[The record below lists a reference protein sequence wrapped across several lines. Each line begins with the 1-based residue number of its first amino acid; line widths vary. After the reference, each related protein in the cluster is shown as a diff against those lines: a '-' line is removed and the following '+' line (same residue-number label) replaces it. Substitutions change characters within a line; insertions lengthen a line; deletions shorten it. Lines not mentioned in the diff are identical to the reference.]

1 MTSSAAPAPMNRTL
15 GRLVMGLSGAG
26 FPLTQSAIARLGRP
40 GAVLV
45 VGVTAGLLA
54 RDAALVAMGA
64 PRRLQRG
71 PSRLLWAETAVAVAA
86 TGAGLL
92 LLRDPEVAAARD
104 QGWNVPRRE
113 LFRRFAI
120 GMLFGLHAW
129 RLRIYLS
136 PGSGLLEPGA
146 DLREP
151 GSSLREPGRASA
163 RG

>member
-1 MTSSAAPAPMNRTL
+1 MTSTTTPVPMNRAL
-15 GRLVMGLSGAG
+15 GRVVMGLSGAG
-26 FPLTQSAIARLGRP
+26 FPLTQSAIGRFGRP

-54 RDAALVAMGA
+54 RDAALVAMGT
-64 PRRLQRG
+64 PHRLQPG

-104 QGWNVPRRE
+104 PGWNVPRRE

-120 GMLFGLHAW
+120 GMLFGLHTL
-129 RLRIYLS
+129 RLRVYLS
-136 PGSGLLEPGA
+136 PGSGRLEPGSGR
-146 DLREP
+146 LEP
-151 GSSLREPGRASA
+151 GSGPREPGRAGG